1 MDEQNQNPAEEVKQE
16 GAQAEAPKAKKEV
29 SGNLEKI
36 IESIEKLSV
45 LELADLVKALEDRFG
60 VTAAAPVAVAAGAAP
75 AAAAAEGPAEEQT
88 SFNVILTNGGAN
100 KIAVI
105 KAVRELVPTL
115 GLKEAKDLV
124 DAAPKPVLEGVNKE
138 TANEAKTKLTAAGGT
153 VELQ

>member
-1 MDEQNQNPAEEVKQE
+1 MADDTQEEQPASQKIEEK
-16 GAQAEAPKAKKEV
+16 PKKEV
-29 SGNLEKI
+29 SGSLEKI

-60 VTAAAPVAVAAGAAP
+60 VTAAAPMAAAP
-75 AAAAAEGPAEEQT
+75 AAVGAEAPGEEQT
-88 SFNVILTNGGAN
+88 TFNVILTSGGAN
-100 KIAVI
+100 KISVI

-124 DAAPKPVLEGVNKE
+124 EGAPKPVLEGVNKE
-138 TANEAKTKLTAAGGT
+138 TANTAKARLTAAGGT